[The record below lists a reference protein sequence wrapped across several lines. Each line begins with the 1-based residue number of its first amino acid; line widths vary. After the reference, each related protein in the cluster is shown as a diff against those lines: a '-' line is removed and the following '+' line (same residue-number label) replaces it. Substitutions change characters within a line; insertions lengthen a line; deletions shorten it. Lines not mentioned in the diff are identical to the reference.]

1 MAEKTQ
7 TFEEILQDHSPL
19 EGVADEPGSAGCS
32 CSEPLAEYTYSG
44 WCRHVSE
51 KLHAEVAA
59 LEERIRQLEARI
71 SLALLKAEDMHDSDD
86 WLDAGELIDL
96 LRAAAGKKGT

>member
-7 TFEEILQDHSPL
+7 TFEEWAQTQDFNFDVS
-19 EGVADEPGSAGCS
+19 GVDMRRAFKAGQGSRDG
-32 CSEPLAEYTYSG
+32 
-44 WCRHVSE
+44 
-51 KLHAEVAA
+51 EVAA